1 MKEKETI
8 STDEYVE
15 DDPTVYLRR
24 SAWLN
29 MIYNRNQLAKH
40 NIELSRERDLWKK
53 KFIDYPKFSKKEIKQ
68 LLYVI
73 DFLTYVIDFLTYEN
87 KTVFENPLTK
97 KSLTKIRN
105 KFEKILKK

>member
-15 DDPTVYLRR
+15 DDPTVYVRR

-29 MIYNRNQLAKH
+29 MIYQRNQLAKH
-40 NIELSRERDLWKK
+40 NIELSRQRDLWKK

-68 LLYVI
+68 LLCII
-73 DFLTYVIDFLTYEN
+73 DFLTDEN
-87 KTVFENPLTK
+87 KVEFEDPSTK